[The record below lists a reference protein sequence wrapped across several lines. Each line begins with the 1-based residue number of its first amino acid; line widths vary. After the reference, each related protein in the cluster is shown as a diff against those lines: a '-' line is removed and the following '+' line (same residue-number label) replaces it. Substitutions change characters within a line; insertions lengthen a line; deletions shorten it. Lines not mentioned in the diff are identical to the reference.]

1 MGCKRTFEA
10 EDVQE
15 LNVKHA
21 RQISYCNKLAK
32 LDEGVPYRVSLE
44 KPGVAI
50 AGDDLSDLYGFKSE
64 DSVEKGFA
72 TDAPFS
78 WMTSGFEEDS
88 QSGGTTQSTLSDES
102 PESDFLWRPVCLAD
116 DVEWCQS
123 SPNKPVP
130 IGSDYQADI
139 PECVKDE
146 VRDAIDDNEEQVMM
160 MGDCV
165 IPMPGGETEV
175 CEVGKGRKECICVD
189 KGSIRCVQQH
199 IMENRE
205 ALFQTIG
212 YERCLK
218 LGLGEMGE
226 EVAGKLT
233 EDEEDLFHE
242 VTYSNP
248 VSLDRDFWKQL
259 KSAFPSRSMKDIVSY
274 YFNVFILRRR
284 AVQNRSKSLD
294 IDSDDDEWQ
303 VEYDNN
309 TSYGPQTP
317 GKSLSRVEEEEE
329 LIAEEDSC
337 LSYDFRTNNAIPSR
351 CPVRKRE
358 ESNVGIGNYW
368 RHCNDLVE
376 DHHPYSFDPCDSIL
390 ADQFWSKN
398 IDLLPTSNIIDEIFG
413 QDPWDDEFFGGK

>member
-1 MGCKRTFEA
+1 MGFKRTFDA
-10 EDVQE
+10 EDVHE

-50 AGDDLSDLYGFKSE
+50 AGDDPSDLYGFKCE
-64 DSVEKGFA
+64 DNVE

-78 WMTSGFEEDS
+78 WMTSGFEEGS

-102 PESDFLWRPVCLAD
+102 PESDCLWRPFCLED
-116 DVEWCQS
+116 DVELCQS
-123 SPNKPVP
+123 SPRKAVP
-130 IGSDYQADI
+130 IGSGYQADI

-146 VRDAIDDNEEQVMM
+146 VRDHSEEEVMM
-160 MGDCV
+160 GKCV
-165 IPMPGGETEV
+165 IPMSDCETDEM
-175 CEVGKGRKECICVD
+175 GKGRKECVCMD
-189 KGSIRCVQQH
+189 KGSIRCMQQH

-205 ALFQTIG
+205 GLFETIG
-212 YERCLK
+212 YERCLS

-242 VTYSNP
+242 VVYSNP

-259 KSAFPSRSMKDIVSY
+259 KSSFPSRTMKEIVSY

-294 IDSDDDEWQ
+294 VDSDDDEWQ
-303 VEYDNN
+303 VEYDN
-309 TSYGPQTP
+309 TFHGPQTP

-337 LSYDFRTNNAIPSR
+337 MSYDFKSSNAISSR

-358 ESNVGIGNYW
+358 ESNVGNYW

-376 DHHPYSFDPCDSIL
+376 DHPYSFDPCDSIL
-390 ADQFWSKN
+390 EDPCWSKN

-413 QDPWDDEFFGGK
+413 QDPWEDDFFGGK